1 MTNPTGRVSELET
14 VRHALAADYEILREL
29 GRGGM
34 AIVYQAREIALDREV
49 AIKVLPFAVAFDEGV
64 VERFQREAR
73 TAAQLEHPHIVPI
86 YRVGR
91 AGDVIYFV
99 MKYLRGQS
107 LGDRVLEHGPLP
119 VNEIR
124 RFLID
129 AGSALGYAARR
140 GVVHRDIKP
149 DNIMLDEDGR
159 ATLTD
164 FGIARSAADTRL
176 TATGMSLGTPR
187 YMSPEQARAKPLD
200 VRSDLYSLGAVAYEC
215 LTGSVPFDGEDAVA
229 ILMDHVNKPL
239 PRPKLATDEERALF
253 PVIERMLAKKPEDR
267 FQSAEEML
275 AALEGG
281 PTLAMTTAAA
291 PPAGKA
297 RKSGKTAGSR
307 ASRAPLAP
315 TAPARAVT
323 EATDSGAKESSAAGD
338 IGARA
343 GAIAARGSAVLQ
355 HAGER
360 AADNAREYARW
371 AAARGTRFWVGA
383 ATAVAVMIA
392 GYWGVHFAT
401 MHRSRCTPAEARAD
415 STDEG
420 ESAGARSSKTA
431 ATRPSLVLLVDAPSP
446 QDAGDE
452 LDLYYDVCGLEDET
466 AYSTRVDISR
476 NQSGLRRIFGGG
488 VQPISLSFDEHADGP
503 STRRHREIDLD
514 ALPEGAYTLKVSV
527 TDDRGRRRERSHPL
541 QIRP

>member
-1 MTNPTGRVSELET
+1 MTNPTGSQSELET
-14 VRHALAADYEILREL
+14 VRRALAADYEVIREL

-34 AIVYQAREIALDREV
+34 AIVYQARETALDREV

-64 VERFQREAR
+64 VERFQREAK

-91 AGDVIYFV
+91 SGDVIYFV

-107 LGDRVLEHGPLP
+107 LGDRLLEHGPLP
-119 VNEIR
+119 VRDIR
-124 RFLID
+124 RILSD

-159 ATLTD
+159 ATVTD
-164 FGIARSAADTRL
+164 FGIARSAADSRL

-239 PRPKLATDEERALF
+239 PRPALASDEERALF

-281 PTLAMTTAAA
+281 PTLVVPSAGDATAAGA
-291 PPAGKA
+291 ARTS
-297 RKSGKTAGSR
+297 RKSRGA
-307 ASRAPLAP
+307 ALAP
-315 TAPARAVT
+315 TAPARSVSGTDEGARPPLS
-323 EATDSGAKESSAAGD
+323 ATASEMGSRLRAHAGRAAAIAGAWSAA
-338 IGARA
+338 
-343 GAIAARGSAVLQ
+343 AASR
-355 HAGER
+355 
-360 AADNAREYARW
+360 AREGARW
-371 AAARGTRFWVGA
+371 AVARGTRFWIGVAG
-383 ATAVAVMIA
+383 AVALVIA
-392 GYWGVHFAT
+392 GYWGIHFAT
-401 MHRSRCTPAEARAD
+401 MHRSRCSPTAERAD
-415 STDEG
+415 S
-420 ESAGARSSKTA
+420 AGADGSKGGSPA
-431 ATRPSLVLLVDAPSP
+431 RSLVLLVDAPPP
-446 QDAGDE
+446 QDAGEE
-452 LDLYYDVCGLEDET
+452 LDLYYDVCGLEKGA

-488 VQPISLSFDEHADGP
+488 VQPVSLSFDERAGSP
-503 STRRHREIDLD
+503 ATRRHRDVDLGT
-514 ALPEGAYTLKVSV
+514 LPEGAYTLKVTV